1 MCLNESPSEPCCNEP
16 VDCPHWAK
24 TFFRPIS
31 DKKKRQK
38 LVAKRKQQQNHFVK
52 KSGRFNFTVVYSTF
66 TVEFCEN
73 SFVCFFVFTSFEIY
87 SKCELFA
94 NFEVRILTLQ
104 ISKCEFWLCEF
115 QNFRLANLNNEF
127 YFLDFRISTMNFIFF
142 ELRIL
147 TVNILFSSCK
157 FQQWIPV
164 VRTQL
169 SGAKTYFSRCLISKS
184 KTSKFELKTWITN
197 IFFCNEETC

>member
-1 MCLNESPSEPCCNEP
+1 MADLILRWYTALSVLN
-16 VDCPHWAK
+16 
-24 TFFRPIS
+24 
-31 DKKKRQK
+31 
-38 LVAKRKQQQNHFVK
+38 FVK
-52 KSGRFNFTVVYSTF
+52 IL
-66 TVEFCEN
+66 
-73 SFVCFFVFTSFEIY
+73 SFVFSFLRV
-87 SKCELFA
+87 SKSFRSV
-94 NFEVRILTLQ
+94 NFLR
-104 ISKCEFWLCEF
+104 ISKCEFWTCEF

-197 IFFCNEETC
+197 IFFAMKKLAKW